1 MGQSARAFFLGVL
14 IVVYLACHSPHAV
27 ACMVVCEANAN
38 ASSSSFFISNSRLRT
53 KRLVNALTPRCCGR
67 PTVVAHKH
75 ACGPRAGHP
84 VVNPV
89 HCNTPFNTM
98 ESMHPRLDYNIF
110 TGRDITMPLAPIS
123 LTLQFSKRGRHLQ
136 SVPKTKVSY
145 RPAYTQDNMSSAEY
159 QQTRNHRIGRIVW
172 GEQYGRQKAGF
183 ITSICTIG
191 KTTEARTWYCKQI
204 QRWVWT
210 RPYTAF
216 GISFNFQYLLVKVL
230 IKHRFVL

>member
-1 MGQSARAFFLGVL
+1 MGQPARAFFLGVL

-98 ESMHPRLDYNIF
+98 ESMS
-110 TGRDITMPLAPIS
+110 T
-123 LTLQFSKRGRHLQ
+123 
-136 SVPKTKVSY
+136 
-145 RPAYTQDNMSSAEY
+145 
-159 QQTRNHRIGRIVW
+159 
-172 GEQYGRQKAGF
+172 
-183 ITSICTIG
+183 
-191 KTTEARTWYCKQI
+191 
-204 QRWVWT
+204 
-210 RPYTAF
+210 F
-216 GISFNFQYLLVKVL
+216 GLQYLHWAGYHDAIGTYISNTTVFEKGEAFTVCS
-230 IKHRFVL
+230 